1 MLYYVYQIKGG
12 KSAKQAIRT
21 CSTGGRMTQK
31 KKIVGSLIL
40 AGMLIG
46 SNVLWY
52 NHTKELEVKLESRSQ
67 AIQILDTSVKKQAE
81 YVNELKVD
89 LQSKNEEI
97 SELKGQVQK
106 ASQLSYNVREY
117 EITFYAPTGSLTA
130 SGTVPQV
137 GRTVACNSLPLGCHV
152 IINGHEYVVEDT
164 GGMSGNVI
172 DIFVGSEEEAIQLG
186 RQRATVQILN

>member
-1 MLYYVYQIKGG
+1 
-12 KSAKQAIRT
+12 
-21 CSTGGRMTQK
+21 MTQK

-67 AIQILDTSVKKQAE
+67 AIEVLDTSIKKQAE

-106 ASQLSYNVREY
+106 ASQLSYMTREV
-117 EITFYAPTGSLTA
+117 ELTFYAPTGCLTA
-130 SGTVPQV
+130 SGTVPQA
-137 GRTVACNSLPLGCHV
+137 GRTIACNFLPFGTRV
-152 IINGHEYVVEDT
+152 VINGHEYIVEDT
-164 GGMSGNVI
+164 GGALGNSVI
-172 DIFVGSEEEAIQLG
+172 DVFVNSEEEAYQLG
-186 RQRATVQILN
+186 RQKVTVQILN